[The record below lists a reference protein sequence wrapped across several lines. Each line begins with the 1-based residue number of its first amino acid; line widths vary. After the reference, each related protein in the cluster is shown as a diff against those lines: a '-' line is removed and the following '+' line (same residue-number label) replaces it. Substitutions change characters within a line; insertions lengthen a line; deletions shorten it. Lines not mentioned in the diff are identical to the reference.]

1 MNPFFPEEEYPDTYA
16 IPYEKLYEMGIR
28 GIIFDIDNTLVPP
41 DAPADTRS
49 RELFRRLRAI
59 GLKTCLVSNNKGP
72 RIRPFAEA
80 LRTPYVAKALKPR
93 RFGYRKA
100 MEIMGTKPEETI
112 SIGDQIFTDIWGAR
126 RMGIHAVLVA
136 PMEPKEEP
144 QILLKR
150 LFEKPVLMA
159 WRKRKTLA

>member
-1 MNPFFPEEEYPDTYA
+1 MNPFFPEEEYPDTYV

-100 MEIMGTKPEETI
+100 MEIMGTNL
-112 SIGDQIFTDIWGAR
+112 SFT
-126 RMGIHAVLVA
+126 
-136 PMEPKEEP
+136 
-144 QILLKR
+144 
-150 LFEKPVLMA
+150 
-159 WRKRKTLA
+159 

>member
-1 MNPFFPEEEYPDTYA
+1 MNAFFPEEEYASTYE
-16 IPYEKLYEMGIR
+16 IPFEKLYEKGIR

-59 GLKTCLVSNNKGP
+59 GLKTCLVSNNKPP

-80 LRTPYVAKALKPR
+80 LRTPFVAKAWKPR

-100 MEIMGTKPEETI
+100 MQIMGTKPEETI
-112 SIGDQIFTDIWGAR
+112 SIGDQIYTDIWGAR
-126 RMGIHAVLVA
+126 RIGIHGILVA
-136 PMEPKEEP
+136 PIDPKEEP

-150 LFEKPVLMA
+150 LLEKPILKA
-159 WRKRKTLA
+159 WRKRKPLA

>member
-1 MNPFFPEEEYPDTYA
+1 MNPFFPEEEYPDTYV
-16 IPYEKLYEMGIR
+16 IPYEKLYAMGIR

-80 LRTPYVAKALKPR
+80 LRTPYVASHGDHGDKAGGDHFHRRPDLYRYLGREADGDPR
-93 RFGYRKA
+93 R
-100 MEIMGTKPEETI
+100 
-112 SIGDQIFTDIWGAR
+112 AR
-126 RMGIHAVLVA
+126 RTHGAEGGTSDPSEA
-136 PMEPKEEP
+136 
-144 QILLKR
+144 
-150 LFEKPVLMA
+150 
-159 WRKRKTLA
+159 TL

>member
-1 MNPFFPEEEYPDTYA
+1 MNPFFPEEEYPDTYV

-59 GLKTCLVSNNKGP
+59 GLKTCLVSNNKSP

-80 LRTPYVAKALKPR
+80 LRTPYVAKALKPD
-93 RFGYRKA
+93 RK
-100 MEIMGTKPEETI
+100 
-112 SIGDQIFTDIWGAR
+112 S
-126 RMGIHAVLVA
+126 VV
-136 PMEPKEEP
+136 
-144 QILLKR
+144 
-150 LFEKPVLMA
+150 
-159 WRKRKTLA
+159 